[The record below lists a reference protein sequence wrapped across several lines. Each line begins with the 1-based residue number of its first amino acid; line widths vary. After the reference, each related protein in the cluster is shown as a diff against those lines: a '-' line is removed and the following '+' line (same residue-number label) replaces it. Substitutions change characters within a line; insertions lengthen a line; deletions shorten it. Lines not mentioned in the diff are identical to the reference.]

1 MMYVMNP
8 IFAVFIVKYFS
19 MSKVNE
25 ISDKSGFGDRFFCCI
40 FVGSSD

>member
-25 ISDKSGFGDRFFCCI
+25 ISDKSGFGDRFFRCI
-40 FVGSSD
+40 LAILS